1 MNYEKLNARL
11 WQQSNPYESLQ
22 AAVDSGS
29 SDDDHEEPSRPS
41 DTKETATPS
50 VPNRARLPG
59 HPSLPPNPSAKGKQP
74 RNVHPAHR
82 PVRAMRPLRVTLF
95 DKKDNVAKAAFR
107 QSQPPT
113 KKFILGKPSCLIESD
128 RRKMYNLLEEMG
140 VRFGSFIRPPQ
151 NLLDRNLL
159 LWGDERQTA
168 KTCRELQEWV
178 LKSESPSNYNRDS
191 GNPTKGK
198 DKFSKDF
205 STLSPKY
212 EAENKKLKIEARLQK
227 YQQIPVAGA
236 SFQYTGYFLWP
247 RDEVHPQEL
256 LGQSCEA
263 FDPIRMHCRAHII
276 FESQLSLF
284 KILSDDGA
292 AIQSAIKRIEG
303 TMREFIARNNK
314 PVTLYIIDPPT
325 PAAMQKHIM
334 MLNGPPL
341 TEAGKATMLPVLTGG
356 SLALEELKVWF
367 DESQKLTD
375 RNKYEMQHA
384 LHKAIVRLPY
394 YRGRVQM
401 RVLLG
406 TFALS
411 VFRWSKVTKSITFN
425 KFRDDMRLSNS
436 RGAMIRK

>member
-212 EAENKKLKIEARLQK
+212 EAENKKLKIEARL
-227 YQQIPVAGA
+227 
-236 SFQYTGYFLWP
+236 
-247 RDEVHPQEL
+247 
-256 LGQSCEA
+256 
-263 FDPIRMHCRAHII
+263 
-276 FESQLSLF
+276 
-284 KILSDDGA
+284 
-292 AIQSAIKRIEG
+292 
-303 TMREFIARNNK
+303 
-314 PVTLYIIDPPT
+314 
-325 PAAMQKHIM
+325 
-334 MLNGPPL
+334 
-341 TEAGKATMLPVLTGG
+341 
-356 SLALEELKVWF
+356 
-367 DESQKLTD
+367 
-375 RNKYEMQHA
+375 
-384 LHKAIVRLPY
+384 
-394 YRGRVQM
+394 
-401 RVLLG
+401 
-406 TFALS
+406 
-411 VFRWSKVTKSITFN
+411 
-425 KFRDDMRLSNS
+425 
-436 RGAMIRK
+436 